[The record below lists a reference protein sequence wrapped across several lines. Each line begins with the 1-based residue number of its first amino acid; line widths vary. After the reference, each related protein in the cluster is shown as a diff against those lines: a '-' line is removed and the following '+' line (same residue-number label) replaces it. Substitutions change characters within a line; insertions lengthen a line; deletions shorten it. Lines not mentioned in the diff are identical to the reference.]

1 VRIAVLTD
9 SHGNLPALQ
18 AALAHIRQEGYD
30 LLVHTGDTIAI
41 GPFPA
46 ECLAL
51 LIETPRVLC
60 LMGNH
65 ESCYVKGIGPETDLR
80 DEGERRHQ
88 IWTHAQLG
96 LALRGQ
102 VANWPRIVERRWDG
116 LRMVFVHYALEPGGQ
131 RYAPV
136 ERERSAANMAR
147 LFAALDAEAIF
158 YGHDHMQSDV
168 VGKARYV
175 NPGSLGCFVR
185 AEARYCI
192 VDIRDGQMTV
202 IQHRVPYDDAP
213 LAKAFVQRDVPDR
226 VFIVRT
232 FFGGRFAVF

>member
-1 VRIAVLTD
+1 MRIAVLTD

-30 LLVHTGDTIAI
+30 LLVHTGDAIAI

-65 ESCYVKGIGPETDLR
+65 ESCYVKGIGPETDIR

-96 LALRGQ
+96 PA
-102 VANWPRIVERRWDG
+102 
-116 LRMVFVHYALEPGGQ
+116 
-131 RYAPV
+131 
-136 ERERSAANMAR
+136 
-147 LFAALDAEAIF
+147 
-158 YGHDHMQSDV
+158 
-168 VGKARYV
+168 
-175 NPGSLGCFVR
+175 
-185 AEARYCI
+185 
-192 VDIRDGQMTV
+192 
-202 IQHRVPYDDAP
+202 
-213 LAKAFVQRDVPDR
+213 
-226 VFIVRT
+226 VRT
-232 FFGGRFAVF
+232 PMVMAPGVLAAHPSIMTQQAVTPHSQ